1 MTEMSGVRT
10 RTESVPAAA
19 EPDASDRARLRGRIA
34 AILTAVVFAVGF
46 TGFLMAGPPGGGTT
60 TTKDVTD
67 YYQSTGSVLTGALL
81 GLVQVA
87 GCLLLLWF
95 FAELRSRLSDT
106 MLAQVGH
113 TIATVGVT
121 LVVAGTMI
129 MLAPSGVRLFT
140 GASFAG
146 GTFVG
151 VPAAMTA
158 GQAGLGVLLF
168 GGVYSLAAAVFLLS
182 LAARR
187 QGAAMPG
194 WLAVAGMVIA
204 VLLVASV
211 VGTPALLLVI
221 WLILVAA
228 GGFRS
233 PSTSRS

>member
-1 MTEMSGVRT
+1 MADTSEVRT
-10 RTESVPAAA
+10 RAGSVPATT
-19 EPDASDRARLRGRIA
+19 EQKVSDRARQRGRIA
-34 AILTAVVFAVGF
+34 AITTALVFAVGF

-60 TTKDVTD
+60 AAKDVTD
-67 YYQSTGSVLTGALL
+67 YYQSTSSVLTGAVL
-81 GLVQVA
+81 GLTQVA
-87 GCLLLLWF
+87 GCLMLLWF
-95 FAELRSRLSDT
+95 FAELRARLTGT

-129 MLAPSGVRLFT
+129 MLGPSGVRLFT
-140 GASFAG
+140 GSSFAG

-158 GQAGLGVLLF
+158 GQAGLDVLLF
-168 GGVYSLAAAVFLLS
+168 GGVYSLAVAVFLLS

-187 QGAAMPG
+187 QGAALPG
-194 WLAVAGMVIA
+194 WLGVAGMVIG

-228 GGFRS
+228 AGFRG
-233 PSTSRS
+233 PSASRS